1 MNATLLQLGD
11 SLVPKLYSTLIC
23 KILAFEIFHISL
35 LVSIQLLSISILR
48 GDESFKSKNIETL
61 LIQWVWDEFQMKM
74 NFRRKSWPKIVDKFW
89 KLSKIY
95 FPIEC
100 FTAEFFAIFKRICQK
115 LPLGCRLGTCHQIET
130 FHGYSWFPNCV
141 TLSALSCSA
150 CYEAQLIH

>member
-35 LVSIQLLSISILR
+35 FVSIQLLSISILR
-48 GDESFKSKNIETL
+48 GDESFKSKNLETL

-74 NFRRKSWPKIVDKFW
+74 NFRRKSWPKIVDKFR

-95 FPIEC
+95 FSIEC

-150 CYEAQLIH
+150 CHEAQLIH